1 MYIGLQYKN
10 KPDLSGIVDNQKLT
24 ILEYDVET
32 RPGVVRVRSDIS
44 DAMLKDPRFGAGDFF
59 LMIDAHSKFAQNWDI
74 DLINDI
80 KYLQV
85 LKNKKEI
92 ILSKQCGNTPGQL
105 NSVSLHETF
114 FFPLEQNVYSF
125 SKPVTLFYGGQRSID
140 SFDEKFQQGG
150 WASCHFF
157 FTTYDFV
164 KDVGFDKYSNTFQEE
179 PYLSF
184 RSFIAGYDIYAN
196 ITYNY
201 VAHDSHKQY
210 DGFDPRY
217 WIKLDNGE
225 HLKVFTS
232 KSSGDDQ
239 YASLIVLAYINN
251 IGRYSVKNAKRGS
264 KMFFDHF
271 KISDVYDSLINN
283 KDLNELL
290 NDVNQKYTNM
300 NP

>member
-1 MYIGLQYKN
+1 MYIGLQYKD
-10 KPDLSGIVDNQKLT
+10 KPNLENIVDGQQLT

-32 RPGVVRVRSDIS
+32 RPGVVKVRSDIT
-44 DAMLKDPRFGAGDFF
+44 DAIINNSRFGEGDFF

-80 KYLQV
+80 KYLQL

-92 ILSKQCGNTPGQL
+92 ILSKQCGDTPGQL
-105 NSVSLHETF
+105 PDTSLHETF
-114 FFPLEQNVYSF
+114 FFPLEQNIYYS
-125 SKPVTLFYGGQRSID
+125 SNPVTLFYGGQRRLE

-164 KDVGFDKYSNTFQEE
+164 KDVGFDRYSNTFQEE

-184 RSFIAGYDIYAN
+184 RCLVAGYDIYAN
-196 ITYNY
+196 VTYNY
-201 VAHDSHKQY
+201 IAHDSYKQY

-217 WIKLDNGE
+217 WVKLENGE
-225 HLKVFTS
+225 HFKVFTS
-232 KSSGDDQ
+232 KHAGDDQ
-239 YASLIVLAYINN
+239 YSNLIILAYINN
-251 IGRYSVKNAKRGS
+251 TGRYAVKNAKRGS

-271 KISDVYDSLINN
+271 KIPNVYNSLINN
-283 KDLNELL
+283 KDLTEWL
-290 NDVNQKYTNM
+290 NDIDQKYSQM